1 MQKLIPEKLNLIS
14 EFFAREQLDFVC
26 LQETMVSDKDSQ
38 NDLSKKWNG
47 PSFWSLAIGRRGGVV
62 ILGSPRTHGN
72 ISVWQKDAG
81 GHLVSLLITYENV
94 SINLVNIYAP
104 TYPREKEDLFP
115 ITRPFLFS

>member
-1 MQKLIPEKLNLIS
+1 MQKLNPEKLNLIS

-47 PSFWSLAIGRRGGVV
+47 PRFWSLAIGRGGGVV
-62 ILGSPRTHGN
+62 ILGSPRTHAN

-94 SINLVNIYAP
+94 SINLVNI
-104 TYPREKEDLFP
+104 
-115 ITRPFLFS
+115 